1 MRLCPTEHHALVPKP
16 APSKVEC
23 RWGIRAV
30 PGHQEMLSLSRVYRF
45 FHPAGKLKIEDSYER
60 IGKNIQ
66 HSGNEVNDSYTD
78 TFCFW
83 EPLSRNLG
91 HGENSQDI
99 GSKHATLLSI

>member
-1 MRLCPTEHHALVPKP
+1 MPKP